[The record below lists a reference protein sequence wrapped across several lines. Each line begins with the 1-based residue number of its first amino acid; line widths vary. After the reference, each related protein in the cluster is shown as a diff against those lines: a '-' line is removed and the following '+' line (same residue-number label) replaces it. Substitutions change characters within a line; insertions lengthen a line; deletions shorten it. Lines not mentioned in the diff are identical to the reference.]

1 MAGSLPQEKKT
12 HFIVDKAFRSL
23 NLELA
28 FAGRPKGCSVLVCG
42 KTGVGKSAL
51 INALVGEDVAYVSD
65 PGLLSF
71 EEGALSAGTTEV
83 DTVFACI
90 EGREVRLKLTIW
102 DSPGLEDGGNDKLY
116 LKNMHSN
123 CKNVSVI
130 LFCID
135 AALSRWTSMEER
147 TVRQLTETFGI
158 DFWRKCL
165 FVLTRA
171 NVIKPP
177 RAVGDHEYFKNLYE
191 NILRCLQRDLR
202 SNGIAIEIVDNIPG
216 VMVGCNE
223 ERYLPFVSHK
233 VDGDSVKQDS
243 ILELWVQCIEMI
255 TQKSR
260 KRFAADKSNHRLVM
274 HMLKH
279 QQPNFTN
286 FTN

>member
-1 MAGSLPQEKKT
+1 MASSLPQEKKT

-28 FAGRPKGCSVLVCG
+28 FAGRPKEYSILVCG

-65 PGLLSF
+65 PGLLSL
-71 EEGALSAGTTEV
+71 EEGALSTGTTEV

-102 DSPGLEDGGNDKLY
+102 DSPGLEDSGNDKLY
-116 LKNMHSN
+116 LQNMHSN
-123 CKNVSVI
+123 CKNISII

-135 AALSRWTSMEER
+135 AAISYWSSLEEI
-147 TVRQLTETFGI
+147 TIKLMTETFGI

-165 FVLTRA
+165 LVLTRA
-171 NVIKPP
+171 NVIKPLH
-177 RAVGDHEYFKNLYE
+177 AIGDHKYFKICYKR
-191 NILRCLQRDLR
+191 ILEKFQRDLR
-202 SNGIAIEIVDNIPG
+202 SNGIAIEVVDNVPG
-216 VMVGCNE
+216 VMIGCCE

-233 VDGDSVKQDS
+233 VDDDSVKQDS
-243 ILELWVQCIEMI
+243 FLELWIQFIEMV
-255 TQKSR
+255 TQKAR
-260 KRFAADKSNHRLVM
+260 KRFAKDKSNHSLVM
-274 HMLKH
+274 HMLKN

-286 FTN
+286 